1 MSSISSGG
9 FSVECP
15 TLTCLFSKN
24 CNSYFY
30 REFIR
35 ELSRDLKAKPKQSLS
50 GGAKGGGSN
59 TTRSATS
66 QQQTNNR
73 VISLLSRMSA
83 ATNIGGQR
91 STFSPQNTF
100 DSRNSQIS
108 QMGQSQQSNIL
119 SPRQSLVSQ
128 VRLSTLLRSNRNNID
143 SDSDVSV

>member
-1 MSSISSGG
+1 MSVDIT
-9 FSVECP
+9 F
-15 TLTCLFSKN
+15 LFSKN

-73 VISLLSRMSA
+73 VISLLSRISA

-91 STFSPQNTF
+91 TTFTPQNTF
-100 DSRNSQIS
+100 DSRNS
-108 QMGQSQQSNIL
+108 
-119 SPRQSLVSQ
+119 PVSQ
-128 VRLSTLLRSNRNNID
+128 GTPVSQRHLSVSQPQGSQASLRLSTLLRANQDND
-143 SDSDVSV
+143 SDSDTVSV